1 MDLDVDVLLDEGG
14 LLVLDKPEGLAMHGG
29 TRVRN
34 EESLHGA
41 IREAWDVEPGFA
53 GPSFLGRLDRPTS
66 GLVVAA
72 LTRDALHA
80 VEPGWRDGAVAKEY
94 LAIVHGTLGARGLIE
109 VPLAARR
116 PHQKG
121 TGKVEEART
130 EWRKVVG
137 DRRATLVCC
146 RILTGRTH
154 QLRRHW
160 KAMGHPIVGDARYGH
175 DARDRDLGTLEGGL
189 MLHAWRLS
197 HRGGVAALPRHLEAA
212 IPERMNALLSR
223 LGLPSALPP
232 AS

>member
-1 MDLDVDVLLDEGG
+1 MELDVDVLFDEGG
-14 LLVLDKPEGLAMHGG
+14 LLALAKPAGLAMHGG
-29 TRVRN
+29 TGVLE

-72 LTRDALHA
+72 LSRDALRA
-80 VEPGWRDGAVAKEY
+80 VEPTWRDGAVAKEY
-94 LAIVHGTLGARGLIE
+94 LALVHGAVGAKGLIE

-121 TGKVEEART
+121 KGLVEEART
-130 EWRKVVG
+130 EWRKLAG
-137 DRRATLVCC
+137 DRRVTLVCC

-160 KAMGHPIVGDARYGH
+160 KAMGHPIVGDPRYGH
-175 DARDRDLGTLEGGL
+175 EARDRDLGTLEGGL

-197 HRGGVAALPRHLEAA
+197 HGGGVALLPRLLEAPP
-212 IPERMNALLSR
+212 PERLRTLLAR
-223 LGLPSALPP
+223 LGLPAALPP
-232 AS
+232 PR